1 MSAANIF
8 VIIPVYNDQDMLRTV
23 ILSLLNTESYEIVV
37 VDDGSKENPISQ
49 INDLP
54 VHFLQ
59 HPVNLGQGSALQTG
73 NEYAFRNGADYI
85 VHFDAD
91 GQHSAEDIK
100 SLIAPLLSKKYDIC
114 FGSRFLNKE
123 ENPLPFLRRII
134 LHVARYL
141 NFCFTGFLLT
151 DAHNGMRAMTEFAAK
166 KIVIR
171 ENRMAHASEILFL
184 VKKHRLLFTEAAV
197 HIHYS
202 PYSKKKGQSSLNSIR
217 IFFDLLLHKLFE

>member
-1 MSAANIF
+1 MSVANIF
-8 VIIPVYNDQDMLRTV
+8 VIVPVYNDQDMLRTTV
-23 ILSLLNTESYEIVV
+23 LSLLNADSYNVVV
-37 VDDGSKENPISQ
+37 VDDGSNENPVTQ

-73 NEYAFRNGADYI
+73 TEYALKKGADYV

-100 SLIAPLLSKKYDIC
+100 ALIAPLISKKIDIC
-114 FGSRFLNKE
+114 FGSRFLSKE
-123 ENPLPFLRRII
+123 KSRLPLFRRIVLNI
-134 LHVARYL
+134 ARYL

-151 DAHNGMRAMTEFAAK
+151 DAHNGMRAMTKFAAA

-184 VKKHRLLFTEAAV
+184 VKKHKLMFTEAAV
-197 HIHYS
+197 RIHYS
-202 PYSKKKGQSSLNSIR
+202 TYSKQKGQSSWNSIR